1 MQDLNLNFYFSK
13 ILRKNCCFSTTESDI
28 ILGLL
33 GDESPCSQDL
43 QKQRSEA
50 PAVQLALSLLV
61 WIYVL
66 ASKRDSLSQ
75 EVSGPE
81 IKLEMACSK
90 LFKWHHWQPQQ
101 FRSLT
106 GHASWT
112 ITSTQQTA
120 QGNTAIGRS
129 ENPGQS
135 DIDPASRYL
144 WYREDADGSKDCSIP
159 RWATSGSENC
169 EPSST
174 VPLYSVPFKPGATL

>member
-13 ILRKNCCFSTTESDI
+13 ILRTNCCFSTIESDI
-28 ILGLL
+28 MLGML

-66 ASKRDSLSQ
+66 AGQCDSLSQ

-81 IKLEMACSK
+81 TKLEMARSK
-90 LFKWHHWQPQQ
+90 LFKWHHWQPEQ

-112 ITSTQQTA
+112 ITSTKHTA
-120 QGNTAIGRS
+120 QGNTAIWHS

-135 DIDPASRYL
+135 EIDPASRYL

-159 RWATSGSENC
+159 RWCHFRERELWT
-169 EPSST
+169 SST
-174 VPLYSVPFKPGATL
+174 VPLCSVSFKPGATL